1 MKIIKPYKYF
11 TLNIIILIKKYIIV
25 NKTIYFLVKNEWSKY
40 EYPCSR
46 CVCAASQAGNLKIH
60 VECKHS
66 ELKYPCSECEFFET
80 TARNLRRH
88 VENKHKEMS

>member
-1 MKIIKPYKYF
+1 MKIIKPKKYF
-11 TLNIIILIKKYIIV
+11 KLNIIILIKKYLIV
-25 NKTIYFLVKNEWSKY
+25 NKTIYFLVKNKWSKY

-66 ELKYPCSECEFFET
+66 ELKYPCSECEFF
-80 TARNLRRH
+80 
-88 VENKHKEMS
+88 